1 MWIISK
7 FLQVKCIPLHCMFLQ
22 TIIPRASE
30 RTDWATALFILCFL
44 LIAISKSTF
53 EKRFTEFLRLAI
65 SDKYVKI
72 YRDAGFLFNGF
83 TILLFVVQVISLSFF
98 IQISLA
104 QFGFASKTDWI
115 IFIQICTLLTTFI
128 LIRFLIDKIIGTAFN
143 IDDFVEHFNLEKVS
157 YRTYLGIVLLPV
169 NMLLFYSS
177 FESKTMVSVIL
188 VLLLVLNFITYL
200 FSLKN
205 YQNYIS
211 AKFFYFILYLCA
223 LEIAPYYFMY
233 YWFTKN

>member
-1 MWIISK
+1 
-7 FLQVKCIPLHCMFLQ
+7 MFLQ
-22 TIIPRASE
+22 TIIPRTSQS
-30 RTDWATALFILCFL
+30 TDWATVLFIFCFL
-44 LIAISKSTF
+44 LIAISKSAF
-53 EKRFTEFLRLAI
+53 EKRFIEFSRLAI

-83 TILLFVVQVISLSFF
+83 TILLFIVQVVSFAFF
-98 IQISLA
+98 IQIILA
-104 QFGFASKTDWI
+104 QFGLAEKTDWI
-115 IFIQICTLLTTFI
+115 VFVQICTVLTTFI

-157 YRTYLGIVLLPV
+157 YRTYLGLILLPV
-169 NMLLFYSS
+169 NMLLFYGN
-177 FESKTMVSVIL
+177 FESKTIICIIL
-188 VLLLVLNFITYL
+188 ILLLILNFVTYL

-211 AKFFYFILYLCA
+211 GKFFYFILYLCA